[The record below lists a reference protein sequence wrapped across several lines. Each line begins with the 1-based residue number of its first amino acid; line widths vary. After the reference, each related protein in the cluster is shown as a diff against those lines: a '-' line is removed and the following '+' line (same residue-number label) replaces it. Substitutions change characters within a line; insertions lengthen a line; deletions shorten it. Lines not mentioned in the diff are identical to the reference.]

1 MKKRCLALL
10 VAGAMMCSVLTG
22 CTKTYATDLMDGV
35 KEGTPTEVQVQK
47 ETWTGM
53 YDFSVKLL
61 QTTCDRE
68 DNTLVS
74 PMSVLSALAMTANGA
89 QGETR
94 TQMEEILGGSVEQL
108 NGALTGLGQENDS
121 PLYLANS
128 IWFAKG
134 GRITPNPDF
143 LQVNADCYRAGV
155 FEAPFD
161 QTTVTD
167 INRWVKEHT
176 HGMVEEILKE
186 IPRDTVMYLINA
198 LAFEGEW
205 ENPYQ
210 KEDVW
215 QQAFTNQEGKVQQVS
230 MMHSEE
236 QFYLRDDQTQG
247 FMKYY
252 QGGRYAF
259 VALLPDKGI
268 SILDYVKGLDGQ
280 QLKALLDNPTSVP
293 VVATMP
299 NNPTSVPVVATMPK
313 FESEMEVDLQEVL
326 KEMGMVLPFDGAQAD
341 FTGLGTSPEGN
352 LFINQVFHK
361 AYLEVQETGTR
372 GGAATAVEINCEGAF
387 QEPEDQKVVTLDR
400 PFVYLVVDTSSM
412 LPVFMGTVLSV

>member
-1 MKKRCLALL
+1 MKKKYLALL
-10 VAGAMMCSVLTG
+10 VAGTLLCSALMG
-22 CTKTYATDLMDGV
+22 CTKTYATDFMDGV
-35 KEGTPTEVQVQK
+35 KAGTPTEVQVQE
-47 ETWTGM
+47 ETWAGM

-61 QTTCDRE
+61 QSTCE
-68 DNTLVS
+68 EEENTLVS

-89 QGETR
+89 RGETR
-94 TQMEEILGGSVEQL
+94 SQMENTLGGTVEQL
-108 NGALTGLGQENDS
+108 NGALTGLGQEEDS

-128 IWFAKG
+128 IWFAER

-143 LQVNADCYRAGV
+143 LQINADYYRAGV

-176 HGMVEEILKE
+176 HGMVEEILKK
-186 IPRDTVMYLINA
+186 IPHDTVMYLINA
-198 LAFEGEW
+198 LAFEAEW

-210 KEDVW
+210 KDDVW
-215 QQAFTNQEGKVQQVS
+215 QQAFTNQAGEVQQVS

-236 QFYLRDDQTQG
+236 TFYLRDDQAQG

-259 VALLPDKGI
+259 VALLPDKGN
-268 SILDYVKGLDGQ
+268 SVLDYVEGLDGQ

-293 VVATMP
+293 VMTA
-299 NNPTSVPVVATMPK
+299 MPK
-313 FESEMEVDLQEVL
+313 FESEMEVDLREVL
-326 KEMGMVLPFDGAQAD
+326 KEMGMDLPFDSAQAD
-341 FTGLGTSPEGN
+341 FTDLGTSPEGN
-352 LFINQVFHK
+352 LYINQVFHK
-361 AYLEVQETGTR
+361 AYLEVEEKGTR
-372 GGAATAVEINCEGAF
+372 GGAATAVEMNTEAA
-387 QEPEDQKVVTLDR
+387 PEEQMVVTLDR
-400 PFVYLVVDTSSM
+400 PFVYMVVDTSSM

>member
-1 MKKRCLALL
+1 MKKKRLALL
-10 VAGAMMCSVLTG
+10 VAGTLLCSALVG

-35 KEGTPTEVQVQK
+35 KGEPTTEVQVQE
-47 ETWTGM
+47 ETWAGM

-68 DNTLVS
+68 ENTLVS

-89 QGETR
+89 RGETR
-94 TQMEEILGGSVEQL
+94 AQMENILGGSVEQL
-108 NGALTGLGQENDS
+108 NGALAGLGQEEDS

-128 IWFAKG
+128 IWFAEG

-186 IPRDTVMYLINA
+186 IPRDTVMYLINT
-198 LAFEGEW
+198 LAFEAEW
-205 ENPYQ
+205 ENPY
-210 KEDVW
+210 ENSDVW

-230 MMHSEE
+230 MLHSEE
-236 QFYLRDDQTQG
+236 QFYLRDDQAQG
-247 FMKYY
+247 FMKCY

-259 VALLPDKGI
+259 VALLPDKEI
-268 SILDYVKGLDGQ
+268 SILDYVEGLDGQ
-280 QLKALLDNPTSVP
+280 QLKELLEDPTSVP
-293 VVATMP
+293 VA
-299 NNPTSVPVVATMPK
+299 ATMPK
-313 FESEMEVDLQEVL
+313 FESEMEVDLVEVL
-326 KEMGMVLPFDGAQAD
+326 KEMGMDLPFDSAQAD

-352 LFINQVFHK
+352 LYINEVLHK
-361 AYLEVQETGTR
+361 AFIEVEEKGTR
-372 GGAATAVEINCEGAF
+372 GGAATAVGINCEGAPE
-387 QEPEDQKVVTLDR
+387 EPEEQMVVTLDR
-400 PFVYLVVDTSSM
+400 PFVYMVVDTSSM

>member
-1 MKKRCLALL
+1 MKKKSLALL
-10 VAGAMMCSVLTG
+10 VAGTLLCSALIG

-35 KEGTPTEVQVQK
+35 KEGTPTEVQVQE
-47 ETWTGM
+47 ETWVGM
-53 YDFSVKLL
+53 QDFSVKLL

-89 QGETR
+89 RGETR
-94 TQMEEILGGSVEQL
+94 AQMEDVLGGSVEQL
-108 NGALTGLGQENDS
+108 NGALAGLGQENDS

-128 IWFAKG
+128 IWFAEG

-143 LQVNADCYRAGV
+143 LQVNANYYGAGV

-161 QTTVTD
+161 QNTITD

-176 HGMVEEILKE
+176 HGMVEEVLKE
-186 IPRDTVMYLINA
+186 IPRDAVMYLVNA

-205 ENPYQ
+205 EDPY
-210 KEDVW
+210 EDSDVW
-215 QQAFTNQEGKVQQVS
+215 QQAFTNQAGKVQQVS

-236 QFYLRDDQTQG
+236 ELYLRDEQAQG
-247 FMKYY
+247 FIKYY

-268 SILDYVKGLDGQ
+268 SVLDYVEGLDGQ

-293 VVATMP
+293 VAV
-299 NNPTSVPVVATMPK
+299 TMPK
-313 FESEMEVDLQEVL
+313 FESEMEVDLRKVL
-326 KEMGMVLPFDGAQAD
+326 EEMGMDLPFDSAQAD
-341 FTGLGTSPEGN
+341 FTAMGTCPEGK
-352 LFINQVFHK
+352 LYINQVLRK
-361 AYLEVQETGTR
+361 TYIEVEEKGTQ
-372 GGAATAVEINCEGAF
+372 GGAATVVGMNSAAAPE
-387 QEPEDQKVVTLDR
+387 EPKEQMVVTLDR

>member
-1 MKKRCLALL
+1 MKKKCLALL
-10 VAGAMMCSVLTG
+10 VAGALLCSALMG
-22 CTKTYATDLMDGV
+22 CTKTYATDFMDGV
-35 KEGTPTEVQVQK
+35 KVGTPTEVQVQE

-61 QTTCDRE
+61 QSTCE
-68 DNTLVS
+68 EEENTLVS

-89 QGETR
+89 RGETR
-94 TQMEEILGGSVEQL
+94 SQMENTLGGTVEQL
-108 NGALTGLGQENDS
+108 NGALTGLGQEEDS

-128 IWFAKG
+128 IWFAEG

-143 LQVNADCYRAGV
+143 LQINADYYRAGV

-176 HGMVEEILKE
+176 HGMVEEILKK
-186 IPRDTVMYLINA
+186 IPHDTVMYLINA
-198 LAFEGEW
+198 LAFEAEW

-210 KEDVW
+210 KDDMW
-215 QQAFTNQEGKVQQVS
+215 QQAFTNQAGEVQQVS

-236 QFYLRDDQTQG
+236 MFYLRDDQAQG

-259 VALLPDKGI
+259 VALLPDKGN
-268 SILDYVKGLDGQ
+268 SVLDYVEGLDGQ

-293 VVATMP
+293 VMT
-299 NNPTSVPVVATMPK
+299 TMPK
-313 FESEMEVDLQEVL
+313 FESEMEVDLREVL
-326 KEMGMVLPFDGAQAD
+326 KEMGMDLPFDSAQAD
-341 FTGLGTSPEGN
+341 FTDLGTSPEGN
-352 LFINQVFHK
+352 LYINQVFHK
-361 AYLEVQETGTR
+361 AYLEVEEKGTR
-372 GGAATAVEINCEGAF
+372 GGAATAVEMNTEAA
-387 QEPEDQKVVTLDR
+387 PEEQMVVTLDR
-400 PFVYLVVDTSSM
+400 PFAYMVVDTSSM

>member
-1 MKKRCLALL
+1 MKKKYLALL
-10 VAGAMMCSVLTG
+10 VAGTLLCSALMG
-22 CTKTYATDLMDGV
+22 CTKTYATDFMDGV
-35 KEGTPTEVQVQK
+35 KAGTPTEVQVQEK
-47 ETWTGM
+47 TWTGM
-53 YDFSVKLL
+53 RDFSVKLL
-61 QTTCDRE
+61 QSTCE
-68 DNTLVS
+68 EEENTLVS

-89 QGETR
+89 RGETR
-94 TQMEEILGGSVEQL
+94 SQMENTLGGTVEQL
-108 NGALTGLGQENDS
+108 NGMLTGLGQEEDS

-128 IWFAKG
+128 IWFAEG

-143 LQVNADCYRAGV
+143 LQINADYYRAGV

-176 HGMVEEILKE
+176 HGMVEEILKK
-186 IPRDTVMYLINA
+186 IPHDTVMYLINA
-198 LAFEGEW
+198 LAFEAEW

-210 KEDVW
+210 KDDVW
-215 QQAFTNQEGKVQQVS
+215 QQAFTNQAGEVQQVS

-236 QFYLRDDQTQG
+236 MFYLRDDQAQG

-259 VALLPDKGI
+259 VALLPDKGN
-268 SILDYVKGLDGQ
+268 SVLDYVEGLDGQ

-293 VVATMP
+293 VMT
-299 NNPTSVPVVATMPK
+299 TMPK
-313 FESEMEVDLQEVL
+313 FESEMEVDLREVL
-326 KEMGMVLPFDGAQAD
+326 KEMGMDLPFDSAQAD

-352 LFINQVFHK
+352 LYINQVFHK
-361 AYLEVQETGTR
+361 AYLEVEEKGTR
-372 GGAATAVEINCEGAF
+372 GGAATAVEMNTEAA
-387 QEPEDQKVVTLDR
+387 PEEQMVVTLDR
-400 PFVYLVVDTSSM
+400 PFVYMVVDTSSM

>member
-1 MKKRCLALL
+1 MKKKYLALL
-10 VAGAMMCSVLTG
+10 VAGTLLCSALMG
-22 CTKTYATDLMDGV
+22 CTKTYATDFMDGV
-35 KEGTPTEVQVQK
+35 KAGTPTEVQVQE
-47 ETWTGM
+47 ETWAGM

-61 QTTCDRE
+61 QSTCE
-68 DNTLVS
+68 EEENTLVS

-89 QGETR
+89 RGETR
-94 TQMEEILGGSVEQL
+94 SQMENTLGGTVEQL
-108 NGALTGLGQENDS
+108 NGALTGLGQEEDS

-128 IWFAKG
+128 IWFAEG

-143 LQVNADCYRAGV
+143 LQINADYYRAGV

-176 HGMVEEILKE
+176 HGMVEEILKK
-186 IPRDTVMYLINA
+186 IPHDTVMYLINA
-198 LAFEGEW
+198 LAFEAEW

-215 QQAFTNQEGKVQQVS
+215 QQAFTNQAGEVQQVS

-236 QFYLRDDQTQG
+236 TFYLRDDQAQG

-259 VALLPDKGI
+259 VALLPDKGN
-268 SILDYVKGLDGQ
+268 SVLDYVEGLDGQ

-293 VVATMP
+293 VMT
-299 NNPTSVPVVATMPK
+299 TMPK
-313 FESEMEVDLQEVL
+313 FESEMEVDLREVL
-326 KEMGMVLPFDGAQAD
+326 KEMGMDLPFDSAQAD

-352 LFINQVFHK
+352 LYINQVFHK
-361 AYLEVQETGTR
+361 AYLEVEEKGTR
-372 GGAATAVEINCEGAF
+372 GGAATAVEMNTEAA
-387 QEPEDQKVVTLDR
+387 PEEQMVVTLDR
-400 PFVYLVVDTSSM
+400 PFVYMVVDTSSM

>member
-47 ETWTGM
+47 ETWAGM

-61 QTTCDRE
+61 QTTCDRGE
-68 DNTLVS
+68 NTLVS
-74 PMSVLSALAMTANGA
+74 PMSVLSALTMTANGA
-89 QGETR
+89 RGETLA
-94 TQMEEILGGSVEQL
+94 QMEDTLGGTVEQL
-108 NGALTGLGQENDS
+108 NGALAGLGQEKDS

-128 IWFAKG
+128 IWFAEE
-134 GRITPNPDF
+134 GRITPNSDF
-143 LQVNADCYRAGV
+143 LQINADYYRAGV

-176 HGMVEEILKE
+176 HGMVEEVLKE
-186 IPRDTVMYLINA
+186 IPRDAVMYLVNA

-205 ENPYQ
+205 EDPY
-210 KEDVW
+210 EDSDVW

-236 QFYLRDDQTQG
+236 ELYLRDEQAQG
-247 FMKYY
+247 FIKYY

-280 QLKALLDNPTSVP
+280 QLKALLDNPTSVS
-293 VVATMP
+293 VA
-299 NNPTSVPVVATMPK
+299 VTMPK
-313 FESEMEVDLQEVL
+313 FESEMEVDLREVL

-341 FTGLGTSPEGN
+341 FTDLGTSPDGN
-352 LFINQVFHK
+352 LYINEVLHK
-361 AYLEVQETGTR
+361 AYIEVEEKGTR
-372 GGAATAVEINCEGAF
+372 GGAATAVGINCEGAPE
-387 QEPEDQKVVTLDR
+387 EPEEQMVVTLDR
-400 PFVYLVVDTSSM
+400 PFVYLVLDTSSM

>member
-10 VAGAMMCSVLTG
+10 VVGAMLCSVLTG
-22 CTKTYATDLMDGV
+22 CTKTCATDLMDGV
-35 KEGTPTEVQVQK
+35 KAGTPTDVQVQE
-47 ETWTGM
+47 ETWEGM
-53 YDFSVKLL
+53 QDFSVKLL
-61 QTTCDRE
+61 QTTCDE
-68 DNTLVS
+68 EENTLVS

-89 QGETR
+89 RGETLA
-94 TQMEEILGGSVEQL
+94 QMEDTLGGTVEQL
-108 NGALTGLGQENDS
+108 NGVLTGLGQEEDS

-128 IWFAKG
+128 IWFAEG

-176 HGMVEEILKE
+176 HGMVEEILEE

-198 LAFEGEW
+198 LAFEAEW
-205 ENPYQ
+205 ENLYQ

-268 SILDYVKGLDGQ
+268 SVLDYVKGLDGQ
-280 QLKALLDNPTSVP
+280 KLKALLD
-293 VVATMP
+293 
-299 NNPTSVPVVATMPK
+299 NPTSVPVVATMPK
-313 FESEMEVDLQEVL
+313 FESEMEVDLQEAL
-326 KEMGMVLPFDGAQAD
+326 KEMGMVLPFDSAQAD
-341 FTGLGTSPEGN
+341 FTGLGTSLEGN
-352 LFINQVFHK
+352 LYINQVFHK

-400 PFVYLVVDTSSM
+400 PFVYLVVDASSM

>member
-1 MKKRCLALL
+1 MKKKCLALL
-10 VAGAMMCSVLTG
+10 VAGALLCSALMG
-22 CTKTYATDLMDGV
+22 CTKTYATDFMDGV
-35 KEGTPTEVQVQK
+35 KAGTPTEVQVQE
-47 ETWTGM
+47 ETWAGM

-61 QTTCDRE
+61 QSTCE
-68 DNTLVS
+68 EEENTLVS

-89 QGETR
+89 RGETR
-94 TQMEEILGGSVEQL
+94 SQMENTLGGTVEQL
-108 NGALTGLGQENDS
+108 NGALTGLGQEEDS

-128 IWFAKG
+128 IWFAEG

-143 LQVNADCYRAGV
+143 LQINADYYRAGV

-176 HGMVEEILKE
+176 HGMVEEILKK
-186 IPRDTVMYLINA
+186 IPHDTVMYLINA
-198 LAFEGEW
+198 LAFEAEW

-215 QQAFTNQEGKVQQVS
+215 QQAFTNQAGEVQQVS

-236 QFYLRDDQTQG
+236 TFYLRDDQAQG

-259 VALLPDKGI
+259 VALLPDKGN
-268 SILDYVKGLDGQ
+268 SVLDYVEGLDGQ

-293 VVATMP
+293 VMT
-299 NNPTSVPVVATMPK
+299 TMPK
-313 FESEMEVDLQEVL
+313 FESEMEVDLREVL
-326 KEMGMVLPFDGAQAD
+326 KEMGMDLPFDSAQAD

-352 LFINQVFHK
+352 LYINQVFHK
-361 AYLEVQETGTR
+361 AYLEVEEKGTR
-372 GGAATAVEINCEGAF
+372 GGAATAVEMNTEAA
-387 QEPEDQKVVTLDR
+387 PEEQMVVTLDR
-400 PFVYLVVDTSSM
+400 PFVYMVVDTSSM

>member
-1 MKKRCLALL
+1 MKKKRLALL
-10 VAGAMMCSVLTG
+10 VVGAMLCSVLTG

-35 KEGTPTEVQVQK
+35 KEGPPMEVQVQE
-47 ETWTGM
+47 ETWAGM
-53 YDFSVKLL
+53 QDFSVKLL

-68 DNTLVS
+68 ENTLVS

-89 QGETR
+89 RGETR
-94 TQMEEILGGSVEQL
+94 AQMENILGGSVEQL
-108 NGALTGLGQENDS
+108 NGALAGLGQEEDS

-128 IWFAKG
+128 IWFAEG

-176 HGMVEEILKE
+176 HGMVEEVLEE

-215 QQAFTNQEGKVQQVS
+215 QQAFTDQEGKVQQVS

-236 QFYLRDDQTQG
+236 QFYLRDDQAQG
-247 FMKYY
+247 FIKYY

-259 VALLPDKGI
+259 VALLPDKEI
-268 SILDYVKGLDGQ
+268 SILDYVEGLDGQ
-280 QLKALLDNPTSVP
+280 QLKKLLENPT
-293 VVATMP
+293 A
-299 NNPTSVPVVATMPK
+299 
-313 FESEMEVDLQEVL
+313 
-326 KEMGMVLPFDGAQAD
+326 
-341 FTGLGTSPEGN
+341 
-352 LFINQVFHK
+352 
-361 AYLEVQETGTR
+361 
-372 GGAATAVEINCEGAF
+372 
-387 QEPEDQKVVTLDR
+387 
-400 PFVYLVVDTSSM
+400 
-412 LPVFMGTVLSV
+412 

>member
-1 MKKRCLALL
+1 MKKKCLALL

-35 KEGTPTEVQVQK
+35 KEGTPTEVQVQE
-47 ETWTGM
+47 ETWAGM

-61 QTTCDRE
+61 QTTCDRGE
-68 DNTLVS
+68 NTLVS

-121 PLYLANS
+121 PLYVANS
-128 IWFAKG
+128 IWFAEG
-134 GRITPNPDF
+134 GRITPDPDF
-143 LQVNADCYRAGV
+143 LQVNADYYRAGV

-161 QTTVTD
+161 QTTITD

-205 ENPYQ
+205 ENHY
-210 KEDVW
+210 EDSDVW
-215 QQAFTNQEGKVQQVS
+215 QQAFTNQAGKVQQVS

-236 QFYLRDDQTQG
+236 ELYLRDDQTQG

-259 VALLPDKGI
+259 VALLPDKEI
-268 SILDYVKGLDGQ
+268 SILDYVEGLDGQ

-293 VVATMP
+293 VA
-299 NNPTSVPVVATMPK
+299 ATMPK
-313 FESEMEVDLQEVL
+313 FESEMEVDLVEVL

-352 LFINQVFHK
+352 LYINEVLHK
-361 AYLEVQETGTR
+361 AYIEVEEKGTR
-372 GGAATAVEINCEGAF
+372 GGAATVVGMNSEGAPE
-387 QEPEDQKVVTLDR
+387 EPEEQMVVTLDR

>member
-1 MKKRCLALL
+1 MKKKYLALL
-10 VAGAMMCSVLTG
+10 VAGTLLCSALMG
-22 CTKTYATDLMDGV
+22 CTKTYATDFMDGV
-35 KEGTPTEVQVQK
+35 KAGTPTEVQVQE
-47 ETWTGM
+47 ETWAGM

-61 QTTCDRE
+61 QSTCE
-68 DNTLVS
+68 EEENTLVS

-89 QGETR
+89 RGETR
-94 TQMEEILGGSVEQL
+94 SQMENTLGGTVEQL
-108 NGALTGLGQENDS
+108 NGALTGLGQEEDS

-128 IWFAKG
+128 IWFAEG

-143 LQVNADCYRAGV
+143 LQINADYYRAGV

-176 HGMVEEILKE
+176 HGMVEEILKK
-186 IPRDTVMYLINA
+186 IPHDTVMYLINA
-198 LAFEGEW
+198 LAFEAEW

-210 KEDVW
+210 KDDVW
-215 QQAFTNQEGKVQQVS
+215 QQAFTNQAGEVQQVS

-236 QFYLRDDQTQG
+236 TFYLRDDQAQG

-259 VALLPDKGI
+259 VALLPDKGN
-268 SILDYVKGLDGQ
+268 SVLDYVEGLDGQ

-299 NNPTSVPVVATMPK
+299 K
-313 FESEMEVDLQEVL
+313 FESEMEVDLREVL
-326 KEMGMVLPFDGAQAD
+326 KEMGMDLPFDSAQAD
-341 FTGLGTSPEGN
+341 FTDLGTSPEGN
-352 LFINQVFHK
+352 LYINQVFHK
-361 AYLEVQETGTR
+361 AYLEVEEKGTR
-372 GGAATAVEINCEGAF
+372 GGAATAVEMNTEAA
-387 QEPEDQKVVTLDR
+387 PEEQMVVTLDR
-400 PFVYLVVDTSSM
+400 PFVYMVVDTSSM

>member
-1 MKKRCLALL
+1 MKKKYLALL
-10 VAGAMMCSVLTG
+10 VAGTLLCSALMG
-22 CTKTYATDLMDGV
+22 CTKTYATDFMDGV
-35 KEGTPTEVQVQK
+35 KAGTPTEVQVQE
-47 ETWTGM
+47 ETWAGM

-61 QTTCDRE
+61 QSTCE
-68 DNTLVS
+68 EEENTLVS

-89 QGETR
+89 RGETR
-94 TQMEEILGGSVEQL
+94 SQMENTLGGTVEQL
-108 NGALTGLGQENDS
+108 NGALTGLGQEEDS

-128 IWFAKG
+128 IWFAEG

-143 LQVNADCYRAGV
+143 LQINADYYRAGV

-176 HGMVEEILKE
+176 HGMVEEILKK
-186 IPRDTVMYLINA
+186 IPHDTVMYLINA
-198 LAFEGEW
+198 LAFEAEW

-210 KEDVW
+210 KDDVW
-215 QQAFTNQEGKVQQVS
+215 QQAFTNQAGEVQQVS

-236 QFYLRDDQTQG
+236 TFYLRDDQAQG

-259 VALLPDKGI
+259 VALLPDKGS
-268 SILDYVKGLDGQ
+268 SILDYVESLDGQ
-280 QLKALLDNPTSVP
+280 QLKELLENPQ
-293 VVATMP
+293 
-299 NNPTSVPVVATMPK
+299 SVPVVATMPK
-313 FESEMEVDLQEVL
+313 FESEMEVDLREVL
-326 KEMGMVLPFDGAQAD
+326 KEMGMDLPFDSAQAD

-352 LFINQVFHK
+352 LYINQVFHK
-361 AYLEVQETGTR
+361 AYLEVEEKGTR
-372 GGAATAVEINCEGAF
+372 GGAATAVEMNTEAA
-387 QEPEDQKVVTLDR
+387 PEEQMVVTLDR
-400 PFVYLVVDTSSM
+400 PFVYMVVDTSSM

>member
-10 VAGAMMCSVLTG
+10 VVGAMLCSVLTG

-35 KEGTPTEVQVQK
+35 KEGPPMEVQVQE
-47 ETWTGM
+47 ETWEGM
-53 YDFSVKLL
+53 QDFSVKLL

-68 DNTLVS
+68 ENTLVS

-89 QGETR
+89 RGETR
-94 TQMEEILGGSVEQL
+94 AQMEDVLGGSVEQL
-108 NGALTGLGQENDS
+108 NGALAGLGQENDS

-128 IWFAKG
+128 IWFAEG

-167 INRWVKEHT
+167 INQWVKEHT

-198 LAFEGEW
+198 LAFEAEW
-205 ENPYQ
+205 ENPY
-210 KEDVW
+210 ENSDVW

-230 MMHSEE
+230 MLHSEE
-236 QFYLRDDQTQG
+236 QFYLRDDQAQG
-247 FMKYY
+247 FMKCY

-259 VALLPDKGI
+259 VALLPDKEI
-268 SILDYVKGLDGQ
+268 SILDYVEGLDGQ
-280 QLKALLDNPTSVP
+280 QLKELLEDPTSVP
-293 VVATMP
+293 VAV
-299 NNPTSVPVVATMPK
+299 TMPK
-313 FESEMEVDLQEVL
+313 FESEMEVDLREVL
-326 KEMGMVLPFDGAQAD
+326 KEMEMVLPFDSAQAD

>member
-1 MKKRCLALL
+1 MKKKSLALL
-10 VAGAMMCSVLTG
+10 VAGGLLCSVLTG

-35 KEGTPTEVQVQK
+35 KEGTPTEVQVQE
-47 ETWTGM
+47 ETWAGM

-68 DNTLVS
+68 ENTLVS

-89 QGETR
+89 RGETR
-94 TQMEEILGGSVEQL
+94 AQMENILGGSVEQL
-108 NGALTGLGQENDS
+108 NGALAGLGQEEDS

-128 IWFAKG
+128 IWFAEE

-143 LQVNADCYRAGV
+143 LQINADYYRAGM

-167 INRWVKEHT
+167 INRWIKEHT

-215 QQAFTNQEGKVQQVS
+215 QQAFTNQAGKVQQVS

-259 VALLPDKGI
+259 VALLPDKEI
-268 SILDYVKGLDGQ
+268 SILDYVEGLDGQ
-280 QLKALLDNPTSVP
+280 QLKELLEDPTSVP
-293 VVATMP
+293 VA
-299 NNPTSVPVVATMPK
+299 ATMPK
-313 FESEMEVDLQEVL
+313 FESEMEVDLVEVL
-326 KEMGMVLPFDGAQAD
+326 KEMGMDLPFDSAQAD

-352 LFINQVFHK
+352 LFINQVLHK
-361 AYLEVQETGTR
+361 TYIEVEEKGTR
-372 GGAATAVEINCEGAF
+372 GGAATVVGMNSEAAPE
-387 QEPEDQKVVTLDR
+387 EPKEQMVVTLDR

>member
-10 VAGAMMCSVLTG
+10 VVGTLLCSALVG

-35 KEGTPTEVQVQK
+35 KEGPPTEVQVQE
-47 ETWTGM
+47 ETWAGM
-53 YDFSVKLL
+53 QDFSVKLL
-61 QTTCDRE
+61 QSTCDRE
-68 DNTLVS
+68 ENTLVS

-89 QGETR
+89 RGETLA
-94 TQMEEILGGSVEQL
+94 QMENILGGSVEQL
-108 NGALTGLGQENDS
+108 NGALAGLGQENDS

-128 IWFAKG
+128 IWFAEG

-143 LQVNADCYRAGV
+143 LQINADYYRAGV

-176 HGMVEEILKE
+176 HGMVEEILKK
-186 IPRDTVMYLINA
+186 IPHDTVMYLINA
-198 LAFEGEW
+198 LAFEAEW

-210 KEDVW
+210 KDDVW
-215 QQAFTNQEGKVQQVS
+215 QQAFTNQAGEVQQVS

-236 QFYLRDDQTQG
+236 TFYLRDDQAQG

-268 SILDYVKGLDGQ
+268 SVLDYVEGLDGQ

-293 VVATMP
+293 VMT
-299 NNPTSVPVVATMPK
+299 TMPK
-313 FESEMEVDLQEVL
+313 FESEMEVDLREVL
-326 KEMGMVLPFDGAQAD
+326 KEMGMDLPFDSAQAD
-341 FTGLGTSPEGN
+341 FTDLGTSPEGN
-352 LFINQVFHK
+352 LYINQVFHK
-361 AYLEVQETGTR
+361 AYLEVEEKGTR
-372 GGAATAVEINCEGAF
+372 GGAATAVEMNTEAA
-387 QEPEDQKVVTLDR
+387 PEEQMVVTLDR
-400 PFVYLVVDTSSM
+400 PFVYMVVDTSSM

>member
-1 MKKRCLALL
+1 MKQKRLALL
-10 VAGAMMCSVLTG
+10 VVGAMLCSALVG

-35 KEGTPTEVQVQK
+35 KEGMPTEVQVQE
-47 ETWTGM
+47 ETWAGM

-68 DNTLVS
+68 ENTLVS
-74 PMSVLSALAMTANGA
+74 PMSVLFALAMTANGA
-89 QGETR
+89 RGETLA
-94 TQMEEILGGSVEQL
+94 QMEDTLGGTVEQL
-108 NGALTGLGQENDS
+108 NGALAGLGQEEDS

-128 IWFAKG
+128 IWFAEG

-143 LQVNADCYRAGV
+143 LQINAGYYRAGV

-236 QFYLRDDQTQG
+236 QFYLRDEQAQG
-247 FMKYY
+247 FIKYY

-268 SILDYVKGLDGQ
+268 SVLDYVEGLDGQ
-280 QLKALLDNPTSVP
+280 QLKALLDNPTSV
-293 VVATMP
+293 
-299 NNPTSVPVVATMPK
+299 SVVATMPK
-313 FESEMEVDLQEVL
+313 FESEMQVDLQEVL
-326 KEMGMVLPFDGAQAD
+326 KKMGMDLPFDMEQAD
-341 FTGLGTSPEGN
+341 FTAMGTCPEGN
-352 LFINQVFHK
+352 LYINQVLHK
-361 AYLEVQETGTR
+361 TYIEVEEKGTR
-372 GGAATAVEINCEGAF
+372 GGAATVVGVNSGAAPE
-387 QEPEDQKVVTLDR
+387 EPKEQMVVTLDR

>member
-1 MKKRCLALL
+1 
-10 VAGAMMCSVLTG
+10 
-22 CTKTYATDLMDGV
+22 
-35 KEGTPTEVQVQK
+35 
-47 ETWTGM
+47 
-53 YDFSVKLL
+53 
-61 QTTCDRE
+61 
-68 DNTLVS
+68 
-74 PMSVLSALAMTANGA
+74 
-89 QGETR
+89 
-94 TQMEEILGGSVEQL
+94 MEEILGGSVEQL

-121 PLYLANS
+121 PLYVANS
-128 IWFAKG
+128 IWFAEG
-134 GRITPNPDF
+134 GRITPNSDF
-143 LQVNADCYRAGV
+143 LQINADYYGAGV

-176 HGMVEEILKE
+176 HGMVEEVLEE

-210 KEDVW
+210 KEDMW
-215 QQAFTNQEGKVQQVS
+215 QQAFTNQDGKVQQVS

-299 NNPTSVPVVATMPK
+299 K

-326 KEMGMVLPFDGAQAD
+326 KEMGMVLPFDSAQAD
-341 FTGLGTSPEGN
+341 FTGLGTSPDGN
-352 LFINQVFHK
+352 LYINEVLHK
-361 AYLEVQETGTR
+361 AYIEVEEKGTR
-372 GGAATAVEINCEGAF
+372 GGAATAVGINCEGAPE
-387 QEPEDQKVVTLDR
+387 EPEDQKVVTLDR

>member
-1 MKKRCLALL
+1 MKQKCLALL
-10 VAGAMMCSVLTG
+10 VVGAMLCSALVG

-35 KEGTPTEVQVQK
+35 KEGTPTEVQVQE
-47 ETWTGM
+47 ETWAGM

-61 QTTCDRE
+61 QATCNRE
-68 DNTLVS
+68 ENTLVS
-74 PMSVLSALAMTANGA
+74 PMSVLSALTMTANGA
-89 QGETR
+89 RRETLA
-94 TQMEEILGGSVEQL
+94 QMEGTLGGTVEQL

-128 IWFAKG
+128 IWFAEE

-143 LQVNADCYRAGV
+143 LQVNADYYRAGV

-176 HGMVEEILKE
+176 HGMVEEVLKE
-186 IPRDTVMYLINA
+186 IPRDAVMYLVNA

-205 ENPYQ
+205 EDPY
-210 KEDVW
+210 EDSDVW
-215 QQAFTNQEGKVQQVS
+215 QQAFTNQAGKVQQVS

-236 QFYLRDDQTQG
+236 ELYLRDEQAQG
-247 FMKYY
+247 FIKYY

-293 VVATMP
+293 VAV
-299 NNPTSVPVVATMPK
+299 TMPK
-313 FESEMEVDLQEVL
+313 FESEMEVDLVEVL
-326 KEMGMVLPFDGAQAD
+326 KEMGMDLPFDSAQAD
-341 FTGLGTSPEGN
+341 FTGLGTSPDGN
-352 LFINQVFHK
+352 LYINEVLHK
-361 AYLEVQETGTR
+361 AYIEVEEKGTR
-372 GGAATAVEINCEGAF
+372 GGAATAVGINCEGAPE
-387 QEPEDQKVVTLDR
+387 EPEDQKVVTLDR

>member
-1 MKKRCLALL
+1 MKQKWLALL
-10 VAGAMMCSVLTG
+10 VAGGLLCSTLMG
-22 CTKTYATDLMDGV
+22 CTRTYATDLMDGV

-89 QGETR
+89 RGETLA
-94 TQMEEILGGSVEQL
+94 QMEDTLGGTVEQL
-108 NGALTGLGQENDS
+108 NGALAGLGQENDS

-128 IWFAKG
+128 IWFAEG

-176 HGMVEEILKE
+176 HGMVEEVLRE
-186 IPRDTVMYLINA
+186 IPRNTVMYLINA
-198 LAFEGEW
+198 LAFEAEW
-205 ENPYQ
+205 EDPY
-210 KEDVW
+210 EDSDVW
-215 QQAFTNQEGKVQQVS
+215 QQAFTDQAGKVQQVS

-236 QFYLRDDQTQG
+236 ELYLRDDQAQG
-247 FMKYY
+247 FVKYY

-268 SILDYVKGLDGQ
+268 SVLDYVEGLDGQ

-293 VVATMP
+293 VAV
-299 NNPTSVPVVATMPK
+299 TMPK
-313 FESEMEVDLQEVL
+313 FESEMEVDLVEVL
-326 KEMGMVLPFDGAQAD
+326 KEMGMDLPFDSAQAD
-341 FTGLGTSPEGN
+341 FTDLGTSPDGN
-352 LFINQVFHK
+352 LYINEVLHK
-361 AYLEVQETGTR
+361 AFIEVEEKGTR
-372 GGAATAVEINCEGAF
+372 GGAATVVGMNSEGAPE
-387 QEPEDQKVVTLDR
+387 EPEEQMVVTLDR

>member
-47 ETWTGM
+47 ETWAGM
-53 YDFSVKLL
+53 QDFSVKLL
-61 QTTCDRE
+61 QTTCGRE

-89 QGETR
+89 RGETLA
-94 TQMEEILGGSVEQL
+94 QMEDTLGGTVEQL

-128 IWFAKG
+128 IWFAEE

-143 LQVNADCYRAGV
+143 VQINADYYRAGV

-176 HGMVEEILKE
+176 HGMVEEVLKE
-186 IPRDTVMYLINA
+186 IPRDAVMYLINA

-205 ENPYQ
+205 ENPY
-210 KEDVW
+210 ENSDVW

-230 MMHSEE
+230 MLHSEE

-280 QLKALLDNPTSVP
+280 QLKALLDNPTSVS
-293 VVATMP
+293 VA
-299 NNPTSVPVVATMPK
+299 VTMPK
-313 FESEMEVDLQEVL
+313 FESEMEVDLREVL

-341 FTGLGTSPEGN
+341 FTDLGTSPEGN

>member
-1 MKKRCLALL
+1 MKQKCLALL
-10 VAGAMMCSVLTG
+10 VVGAMLCSALVG

-35 KEGTPTEVQVQK
+35 KEGTPTEVQVQE
-47 ETWTGM
+47 ETWAGM

-61 QTTCDRE
+61 QATCNRE
-68 DNTLVS
+68 ENTLVS
-74 PMSVLSALAMTANGA
+74 PMSVLSALTMTANGA
-89 QGETR
+89 RRETLA
-94 TQMEEILGGSVEQL
+94 QMEGTLGGTVEQL

-128 IWFAKG
+128 IWFAEE

-143 LQVNADCYRAGV
+143 LQVNADYYRAGV

-176 HGMVEEILKE
+176 HGMVEEVLKE
-186 IPRDTVMYLINA
+186 IPRDAVMYLVNA

-205 ENPYQ
+205 EDPY
-210 KEDVW
+210 EDSDVW
-215 QQAFTNQEGKVQQVS
+215 QQAFTNQAGKVQQVS

-236 QFYLRDDQTQG
+236 QFYLRDEQAQG
-247 FMKYY
+247 FIKYY

-299 NNPTSVPVVATMPK
+299 K
-313 FESEMEVDLQEVL
+313 FESEMEVDLREVL

-341 FTGLGTSPEGN
+341 FTDLGTSPEGK
-352 LFINQVFHK
+352 LYINQVLHK
-361 AYLEVQETGTR
+361 TYIEVEEKGTQ
-372 GGAATAVEINCEGAF
+372 GGAATVVGMNSAAAPE
-387 QEPEDQKVVTLDR
+387 EPEEQMVVTLDR

>member
-1 MKKRCLALL
+1 MKKKYLALL
-10 VAGAMMCSVLTG
+10 VAGTLLCSALMG
-22 CTKTYATDLMDGV
+22 CTKTYATDFMDGV
-35 KEGTPTEVQVQK
+35 KAGTLTEVQVQE
-47 ETWTGM
+47 ETWAGM

-61 QTTCDRE
+61 QSTCE
-68 DNTLVS
+68 EEENTLVS

-89 QGETR
+89 RGETR
-94 TQMEEILGGSVEQL
+94 SQMENTLGGTVEQL
-108 NGALTGLGQENDS
+108 NGALTGLSQEEDS
-121 PLYLANS
+121 PLYLANC
-128 IWFAKG
+128 IWFGEG
-134 GRITPNPDF
+134 GRSSPNRDF
-143 LQVNADCYRAGV
+143 LQINADYYRAGV

-176 HGMVEEILKE
+176 HGMVEEILKK

-198 LAFEGEW
+198 LAFEAEW

-210 KEDVW
+210 KDDVW
-215 QQAFTNQEGKVQQVS
+215 QQVFTSQTGEVQQVN

-236 QFYLRDDQTQG
+236 TFYLRDDQAQG

-259 VALLPDKGI
+259 VALLPDKGN
-268 SILDYVKGLDGQ
+268 SVLDYVESLDGQ

-299 NNPTSVPVVATMPK
+299 K
-313 FESEMEVDLQEVL
+313 FESEMEVDLREVL
-326 KEMGMVLPFDGAQAD
+326 KEMGMDLPFDSAQAD

-352 LFINQVFHK
+352 LYINQVFHK
-361 AYLEVQETGTR
+361 AYLEVEEKGTR
-372 GGAATAVEINCEGAF
+372 GGAATAVEMNTEAA
-387 QEPEDQKVVTLDR
+387 PEEQMVVTLDR
-400 PFVYLVVDTSSM
+400 PFVYMVVDTSSM

>member
-1 MKKRCLALL
+1 MKQKCLALL
-10 VAGAMMCSVLTG
+10 VVGAMLCSVLTG

-35 KEGTPTEVQVQK
+35 KEGTPTEVQVQE

-61 QTTCDRE
+61 QTTCDRGE
-68 DNTLVS
+68 NTLVS
-74 PMSVLSALAMTANGA
+74 PMSVLSALTMTANGA

-108 NGALTGLGQENDS
+108 NGALAGLGQENDS

-128 IWFAKG
+128 IWFAEG

-205 ENPYQ
+205 ENPY
-210 KEDVW
+210 ENSDVW

-230 MMHSEE
+230 MLHSEE
-236 QFYLRDDQTQG
+236 QFYLRDDQAQG
-247 FMKYY
+247 FMKCY
-252 QGGRYAF
+252 QGGQYAF
-259 VALLPDKGI
+259 VSLLPDKGI
-268 SILDYVKGLDGQ
+268 SVLDYVEGLDGQ

-293 VVATMP
+293 VAV
-299 NNPTSVPVVATMPK
+299 TMPK

-326 KEMGMVLPFDGAQAD
+326 KEMGMDLPFDSAQAD
-341 FTGLGTSPEGN
+341 FTDLGTSPEGN

-387 QEPEDQKVVTLDR
+387 QEPADQKVVTLDR

>member
-1 MKKRCLALL
+1 MKKKYLALL
-10 VAGAMMCSVLTG
+10 VAGTLLCSALMG
-22 CTKTYATDLMDGV
+22 CTKTYATDFMDGV
-35 KEGTPTEVQVQK
+35 KAGTPTEVQVQE
-47 ETWTGM
+47 ETWAGM

-61 QTTCDRE
+61 QSTCE
-68 DNTLVS
+68 EEENTLVS

-89 QGETR
+89 RGETLA
-94 TQMEEILGGSVEQL
+94 QMENTLGGTVEQL
-108 NGALTGLGQENDS
+108 NGALTGLGQEEDS

-128 IWFAKG
+128 IWFAEG

-143 LQVNADCYRAGV
+143 LQINADYYRAGV

-176 HGMVEEILKE
+176 HGMVEEILKK
-186 IPRDTVMYLINA
+186 IPHDTVMYLINA
-198 LAFEGEW
+198 LAFEAEW
-205 ENPYQ
+205 GNPYQ

-215 QQAFTNQEGKVQQVS
+215 QQAFTNQAGEVQQVS

-236 QFYLRDDQTQG
+236 TFYLRDDQAQG

-259 VALLPDKGI
+259 VALLPDKGN
-268 SILDYVKGLDGQ
+268 SVLDYVEGLDGQ

-293 VVATMP
+293 VMT
-299 NNPTSVPVVATMPK
+299 TMPK
-313 FESEMEVDLQEVL
+313 FESEMEVDLREVL
-326 KEMGMVLPFDGAQAD
+326 KEMGMDLPFDSAQAD
-341 FTGLGTSPEGN
+341 FTDLGTSPEGN
-352 LFINQVFHK
+352 LYINQVFHK
-361 AYLEVQETGTR
+361 AYLEVEEKGTR
-372 GGAATAVEINCEGAF
+372 GGAATAVEMNTEAA
-387 QEPEDQKVVTLDR
+387 PEKQMVVTLDR
-400 PFVYLVVDTSSM
+400 PFVYMVVDTSSM

>member
-1 MKKRCLALL
+1 MKKKSLALL
-10 VAGAMMCSVLTG
+10 VAGGLLCSTLMG
-22 CTKTYATDLMDGV
+22 CTRTYATDHMDGV
-35 KEGTPTEVQVQK
+35 KEGPPTEVQVQE
-47 ETWTGM
+47 ETWVGM
-53 YDFSVKLL
+53 QDFSVKLL
-61 QTTCDRE
+61 QATCDE
-68 DNTLVS
+68 EENTLVS

-89 QGETR
+89 RGETLA
-94 TQMEEILGGSVEQL
+94 QMEDTLGGSVEQL
-108 NGALTGLGQENDS
+108 NGALAGLGQEEDS

-128 IWFAKG
+128 IWFAEG
-134 GRITPNPDF
+134 GGITPNPDF
-143 LQVNADCYRAGV
+143 LQVNADYYRAGV

-198 LAFEGEW
+198 LAFEAEW
-205 ENPYQ
+205 ENPY
-210 KEDVW
+210 ENSDVW

-230 MMHSEE
+230 MLHSEE

-268 SILDYVKGLDGQ
+268 SVLDYVEGLDGQ

-293 VVATMP
+293 VAV
-299 NNPTSVPVVATMPK
+299 TMPK

-326 KEMGMVLPFDGAQAD
+326 KEMGMVLPFDSAQAD
-341 FTGLGTSPEGN
+341 FADLGTSPGGN
-352 LFINQVFHK
+352 LYINEVLHK
-361 AYLEVQETGTR
+361 AYIEVEEKGTR
-372 GGAATAVEINCEGAF
+372 GGAATAVGINCEAAPE
-387 QEPEDQKVVTLDR
+387 EPEKQMVVTLDR

>member
-1 MKKRCLALL
+1 MKKKCLALL
-10 VAGAMMCSVLTG
+10 VAGTLLCSALVG

-35 KEGTPTEVQVQK
+35 KAGTPTEVQVQE
-47 ETWTGM
+47 ETWAGM

-61 QTTCDRE
+61 QTTCDRGE
-68 DNTLVS
+68 NTLVS

-89 QGETR
+89 RGETLA
-94 TQMEEILGGSVEQL
+94 QMEDTLGGTVEQL
-108 NGALTGLGQENDS
+108 NGALAGLGQENDS

-128 IWFAKG
+128 IWFAEG
-134 GRITPNPDF
+134 GRITPDPDF
-143 LQVNADCYRAGV
+143 LQVNADYYRAGV

-176 HGMVEEILKE
+176 HGMVEEVLKD
-186 IPRDTVMYLINA
+186 IPRDAVMYLVNA

-205 ENPYQ
+205 ENPY
-210 KEDVW
+210 EDSDVW
-215 QQAFTNQEGKVQQVS
+215 QQAFTNQAGKVQQVS

-259 VALLPDKGI
+259 VALLPDKEI
-268 SILDYVKGLDGQ
+268 SILDYVEGLDGQ
-280 QLKALLDNPTSVP
+280 QLKELLEDPTSVP
-293 VVATMP
+293 VA
-299 NNPTSVPVVATMPK
+299 ATMPK
-313 FESEMEVDLQEVL
+313 FESEMEVDLVEVL
-326 KEMGMVLPFDGAQAD
+326 KEMGMVLPFDSAQAD
-341 FTGLGTSPEGN
+341 FTDLGTSPEGN
-352 LFINQVFHK
+352 LYINEVLHK
-361 AYLEVQETGTR
+361 AYIEVEEKGTR
-372 GGAATAVEINCEGAF
+372 GGAATAVGINCEGAPE
-387 QEPEDQKVVTLDR
+387 EPKEQMVVTLDR

>member
-1 MKKRCLALL
+1 MKKKRLALL
-10 VAGAMMCSVLTG
+10 VVGAMLCSVLTG
-22 CTKTYATDLMDGV
+22 CIKTCATDLMDGV
-35 KEGTPTEVQVQK
+35 KAGTPTDVQVQE
-47 ETWTGM
+47 ETWEGM
-53 YDFSVKLL
+53 QDFSVKLL

-89 QGETR
+89 RGETR

-108 NGALTGLGQENDS
+108 NGALAGLGQENDS

-128 IWFAKG
+128 IWFAEG

-176 HGMVEEILKE
+176 HDMVEEILKE

-198 LAFEGEW
+198 LAFEAEW
-205 ENPYQ
+205 ENPY
-210 KEDVW
+210 ENSDVW

-230 MMHSEE
+230 MLHSEE

-268 SILDYVKGLDGQ
+268 SVLDYVEGLDGQ
-280 QLKALLDNPTSVP
+280 QLKELLENPTSVP
-293 VVATMP
+293 VAV
-299 NNPTSVPVVATMPK
+299 TMPK
-313 FESEMEVDLQEVL
+313 FESEMEVDLREVL
-326 KEMGMVLPFDGAQAD
+326 KEMGMVLPFDSAQAD

-361 AYLEVQETGTR
+361 AYLEVQETGTC

-412 LPVFMGTVLSV
+412 LPVFIGTVLSV

>member
-10 VAGAMMCSVLTG
+10 VVGAMLCSVLTG
-22 CTKTYATDLMDGV
+22 CIKTCATDLMDGV
-35 KEGTPTEVQVQK
+35 KAGTPTDVQVQE
-47 ETWTGM
+47 ETWEGM
-53 YDFSVKLL
+53 QDFSVKLL
-61 QTTCDRE
+61 QTTCDE
-68 DNTLVS
+68 EENTLVS

-89 QGETR
+89 RGETR
-94 TQMEEILGGSVEQL
+94 AQMEDVLGGSVEQL
-108 NGALTGLGQENDS
+108 NGALAGLGQENDS

-128 IWFAKG
+128 IWFAEG
-134 GRITPNPDF
+134 GGITPNPDF
-143 LQVNADCYRAGV
+143 LQINADYYRAGV

-215 QQAFTNQEGKVQQVS
+215 QQAFTDQEGKVQQVS

-236 QFYLRDDQTQG
+236 QLYLRDDQTQG

-259 VALLPDKGI
+259 VALLPDKEI
-268 SILDYVKGLDGQ
+268 SILDYVEGLDGQ
-280 QLKALLDNPTSVP
+280 QLKELLEDPTSVP
-293 VVATMP
+293 VA
-299 NNPTSVPVVATMPK
+299 ATMPK
-313 FESEMEVDLQEVL
+313 FESEMEVDLVEVL
-326 KEMGMVLPFDGAQAD
+326 KEMGMDLPFDSAQAD
-341 FTGLGTSPEGN
+341 FTDLGTSPEGN

>member
-1 MKKRCLALL
+1 MKKKSLALL
-10 VAGAMMCSVLTG
+10 VAGGLLCSALMG
-22 CTKTYATDLMDGV
+22 CTRTYATDLMDGV
-35 KEGTPTEVQVQK
+35 KGGTPTEVPVQE
-47 ETWTGM
+47 ETWVGM
-53 YDFSVKLL
+53 QDFSVKLL
-61 QTTCDRE
+61 QATCDQE
-68 DNTLVS
+68 ENTLVS

-89 QGETR
+89 RGETLA
-94 TQMEEILGGSVEQL
+94 QMEDTLGGTVEQL
-108 NGALTGLGQENDS
+108 NGVLTGLGQEKDS

-128 IWFAKG
+128 IWFAEG
-134 GRITPNPDF
+134 GGITPNPDF
-143 LQVNADCYRAGV
+143 LQVNADYYRAGV

-176 HGMVEEILKE
+176 HGMVEEILEE

-198 LAFEGEW
+198 LAFEAEW

-236 QFYLRDDQTQG
+236 QFYLRDDQAHG
-247 FMKYY
+247 FIKYY

-268 SILDYVKGLDGQ
+268 SILDYVEGLDGQ

-299 NNPTSVPVVATMPK
+299 K
-313 FESEMEVDLQEVL
+313 FESEMEVDLREVL
-326 KEMGMVLPFDGAQAD
+326 KEMGMDLPFDSAQAD

-352 LFINQVFHK
+352 LYINEVLHK
-361 AYLEVQETGTR
+361 AYIEVEEKGTR
-372 GGAATAVEINCEGAF
+372 GGAATAVGINCEGAPE
-387 QEPEDQKVVTLDR
+387 EPEEQMVVTLDR
-400 PFVYLVVDTSSM
+400 PFVYMVVDTSSM